1 MVSHWV
7 LPANLLALER
17 REDCHSHFTEKGL
30 GRSKDPVT
38 PDFVT
43 FKLQGR
49 DVDPDLSDL
58 ESWVCPT
65 WSQLPLKVQK
75 LQASLHIKSPSL
87 LHSIAT
93 LPALLWGALSQGLPL
108 SQLQQGWSQLCWQ
121 ATDSPSHVSVHAI
134 LCAGKPGSLPSTS
147 FSMMLPHY
155 FHGSDGEESACN
167 SGDAWETSLIPVFG
181 KIPWRRAWQP
191 TPVFLPREFSWTEE
205 PGGL

>member
-121 ATDSPSHVSVHAI
+121 ATDSPPMFLFMPFSVLENLAVSPVPPSPWCCHTTSTAQMVRNLPAI
-134 LCAGKPGSLPSTS
+134 QETPERRVWSL
-147 FSMMLPHY
+147 
-155 FHGSDGEESACN
+155 
-167 SGDAWETSLIPVFG
+167 
-181 KIPWRRAWQP
+181 
-191 TPVFLPREFSWTEE
+191 FLGRS
-205 PGGL
+205 PGGGHGNPL